1 MAKKD
6 VTKESEFKDEK
17 TITYGE
23 NGAND
28 QTTENKPDGL
38 DDETG
43 LTKDQFDAAKA
54 ALRKGK
60 KVGTGGPVQGA
71 NLQTATTVGA
81 FKDDAGELHKDTLPQ
96 ENDDKMV
103 NRYLQRGLQNGDIRS
118 KDDSK
123 SLYAERMVNEGKQFQ
138 SSKAVVNPFPAT
150 GTAYLNLLKQQGQ
163 FNAGNLGGTQAGGT
177 QAGGTQAGGT
187 QAGGTQAGGTQAG
200 GTQAG
205 GTQAG
210 GTQADNQVNP

>member
-6 VTKESEFKDEK
+6 VTKDSVFKDEK

-23 NGAND
+23 NED
-28 QTTENKPDGL
+28 QITDGPDGL

-43 LTKDQFDAAKA
+43 LTREQFEAAKT
-54 ALRKGK
+54 ALDADAGDTSVGDTSVGDTSVGDTSVGTGDEEPKAEKRVRNGK
-60 KVGTGGPVQGA
+60 KVGTGGSVQGA
-71 NLQTATTVGA
+71 NLQTVTTVGA
-81 FKDDAGELHKDTLPQ
+81 FVDDASVLHKNTIPQ

-138 SSKAVVNPFPAT
+138 HSKAVVKPFPAT
-150 GTAYLNLLKQQGQ
+150 GAAYLALLKQQGQ
-163 FNAGNLGGTQAGGT
+163 FNTGSENTPAGSTEG
-177 QAGGTQAGGT
+177 
-187 QAGGTQAGGTQAG
+187 
-200 GTQAG
+200 
-205 GTQAG
+205 
-210 GTQADNQVNP
+210 